1 MDSSFLDTTL
11 LSDPVLPTELKPSVL
26 RPVAYRILSKKHGL
40 NIQSDALDALAK
52 FIGHHYGAHW
62 RQNQKTTLM
71 IDAVGRLWKQQSRGG
86 FVNGAGVNE
95 IINEILEN
103 EKRAKVKASNNEKSM
118 ILDPDSSM
126 VVDEEGDI
134 SMDTSLALNFQVKT
148 ESVVDWMQYFTSVE
162 LNHYTGFKYDKRN
175 KKFEYTPT
183 ATNIAVPSGK
193 LVLPRINNFVDH
205 FINKLYILRDRTMR
219 NEYYSKSSDD
229 QFKSYDKSVAPKTFT
244 YIKNLLGRNDQ
255 RFALFGM
262 ITLNNLGIWQLQDD
276 TDKIELV
283 LDQCIFPQD
292 SYFFEGNFLIVDG
305 FHSVANKF
313 HVLSV
318 NHPPCEQRP
327 QTKQIFGNTDCQ
339 WPFNKN
345 GTSVESFRGLLKN
358 ELQNHPDHKI
368 VFLGGDLFLDNS
380 MTLNLFK
387 KTLDKLEEEIK
398 VYQTAKEVAEET
410 GTEFES
416 GGVPIGIVLIGSFFS
431 KSITVT
437 EGSSTNHLTNSNLY
451 KSSFDN
457 LALIMESY
465 PNICEKCKLFIV
477 PGEKDPWMS
486 MVTKDSNAI
495 WPKIKIPQLF
505 TTRLRRVV
513 KHLEFVSNPSRI
525 NYLGHEIAIVKDD
538 LGSRLRRN
546 DLTYLSKLTDE
557 EIKRAMKNY
566 PNSQLT
572 QFSQFQ
578 TATQDDPNSLEIDK
592 LILDESPEDFESK
605 KIVKTILDQGDLSPF
620 VNKIRPISPNY
631 WNAMNLTP
639 LPHFILLSDKTSPT
653 FIRNYKGCEFSNVG
667 NFLVNGHANY
677 IEYYPDSK
685 RSKHQRLY

>member
-40 NIQSDALDALAK
+40 NIQSDALESLAK

-71 IDAVGRLWKQQSRGG
+71 LDAVGRLWKQQSRGM
-86 FVNGAGVNE
+86 FVNGAGVDE
-95 IINEILEN
+95 IIGEILEN
-103 EKRAKVKASNNEKSM
+103 EKRARVKVNNQERSLV
-118 ILDPDSSM
+118 LDPDSSM
-126 VVDEEGDI
+126 IIDEDGDL
-134 SMDTSLALNFQVKT
+134 SMDTSLALNFQVKP
-148 ESVVDWMQYFTSVE
+148 ESVVDWMQYFRNVE
-162 LNHYTGFKYDKRN
+162 LNHYPGFKYDKRN
-175 KKFEYTPT
+175 KRLEYT
-183 ATNIAVPSGK
+183 ANSSSESGK
-193 LVLPRINNFVDH
+193 LLLPRINNFVDH
-205 FINKLYILRDRTMR
+205 FINKLYLLRDRTMR
-219 NEYYSKSSDD
+219 NEYYLKSSDD
-229 QFKSYDKSVAPKTFT
+229 QFKSYDKSIAPKSFTF
-244 YIKNLLGRNDQ
+244 IKNLLGRNDQ

-262 ITLNNLGIWQLQDD
+262 ITLNSMGIWQLQDD
-276 TDKIELV
+276 TDKIELI

-292 SYFFEGNFLIVDG
+292 SYFVEGNFLIVDG
-305 FHSVANKF
+305 FHSAANKF

-318 NHPPCEQRP
+318 NHPPCEQRA

-345 GTSVESFRGLLKN
+345 GTSVESFRGLLKS

-368 VFLGGDLFLDNS
+368 VFIGGDLFLDDSN
-380 MTLNLFK
+380 TLNLLK

-398 VYQTAKEVAEET
+398 VYQIAKDVAEET
-410 GTEFES
+410 GTDFES
-416 GGVPIGIVLIGSFFS
+416 SGVPIGIVLIGSFSS
-431 KSITVT
+431 KSITIT

-457 LALIMESY
+457 LALVMESY

-477 PGEKDPWMS
+477 PGDKDPWMS
-486 MVTKDSNAI
+486 MVTKDSNSI

-505 TTRLRRVV
+505 TNRLRRVV
-513 KHLEFVSNPSRI
+513 KHLEFISNPSRI

-538 LGSRLRRN
+538 LGGRFRRN
-546 DLTYLSKLTDE
+546 DLTYLCKLSEE
-557 EIKRAMKNY
+557 EIDKAMKNY

-578 TATQDDPNSLEIDK
+578 TSSQTENPNSLEIDK
-592 LILDESPEDFESK
+592 LVLDESAQDFESK

-620 VNKIRPISPNY
+620 VNKIRPISSNY

-639 LPHFILLSDKTSPT
+639 LPHFILLSDKTSPA
-653 FIRNYKGCEFSNVG
+653 FIRNYKGCEFANVG

-677 IEYYPDSK
+677 IEYYPNSK
-685 RSKHQRLY
+685 RSKHQKLY